1 MQHIIF
7 ASFTIEMI
15 FKLMTPPISGD
26 VSERSHLFI
35 LKKYAKSGW
44 LFLDAIATFPFYLI
58 Q

>member
-1 MQHIIF
+1 
-7 ASFTIEMI
+7 
-15 FKLMTPPISGD
+15 MTPPISGD